1 MNIYVYLSFLD
12 YNTLINMSLRELRY
26 NIMNKYTQIF
36 AVLITLGMLLVS
48 GCTGPSEEAGPVEE
62 LKEIRFGYQPSTHQV
77 AYMTAD
83 AKGWWVEDLTP
94 YGITSTKE
102 YLFPTGAPEMT
113 AMLAGEIDVAYVG
126 ATPPL
131 SAIDQ
136 GLDAKIVAGAQVQG
150 SDLVLGTEIPYESPQ
165 DLKGL
170 KIATFP
176 AGTLQDTV
184 LRKWLIDNDIDPN
197 EDLTIIPMDGA
208 NAKTALASKNVDGVF
223 LPHPNPTVIEAEGY
237 GRVVVQSGEMWA
249 QHACCLVLVSGDLI
263 RNHPDL
269 VEQIVRT
276 HIKATEYNI
285 NNPEDAAQIF
295 SDDIGVSYNV
305 SLRSI
310 KEWDGHW
317 VSDPSIELETTL
329 EYASV
334 QYDLGYTKKLLTQD
348 DLFDLSFYNKIM
360 AEMDEE

>member
-1 MNIYVYLSFLD
+1 
-12 YNTLINMSLRELRY
+12 
-26 NIMNKYTQIF
+26 MNKYIKIL

-48 GCTGPSEEAGPVEE
+48 GCTGPSEEDEPVVVEE
-62 LKEIRFGYQPSTHQV
+62 LKEIRFGYQPSTHQL

-83 AKGWWVEDLTP
+83 AKGWWLEDLEQ
-94 YGITSTKE
+94 YDITSTTE
-102 YLFPTGAPEMT
+102 NLFATGAPEMT

-131 SAIDQ
+131 SAIDR

-150 SDLVLGTEIPYESPQ
+150 SDLVLGIDIPYESPQ

-184 LRKWLIDNDIDPN
+184 LRKWLIDNDIDPK

-208 NAKTALASKNVDGVF
+208 NAKTALASNNVDGVF

-276 HIKATEYNI
+276 HIKATQYNI
-285 NNPEDAAQIF
+285 NNPDEAAQIF
-295 SDDIGVSYNV
+295 SDDIGVPYNI
-305 SLRSI
+305 SLKSI
-310 KEWDGHW
+310 QEWDGNW

-329 EYASV
+329 EYATV
-334 QYDLGYTKKLLTQD
+334 QHDLGYTEKLLTQD

-360 AEMDEE
+360 GEE

>member
-1 MNIYVYLSFLD
+1 MR
-12 YNTLINMSLRELRY
+12 LREMRH
-26 NIMNKYTQIF
+26 NIMDKYIKIL
-36 AVLITLGMLLVS
+36 AVLIILGMLLVS
-48 GCTGPSEEAGPVEE
+48 GCTGPSKEEKTVEE
-62 LKEIRFGYQPSTHQV
+62 LKEIRFGYQPSTHQL

-83 AKGWWVEDLTP
+83 AKGWWLEDLEQ
-94 YGITSTKE
+94 YGVTSTTE
-102 YLFPTGAPEMT
+102 YLFSTGAPEMT

-150 SDLVLGTEIPYESPQ
+150 SDLVLGTDILYESPQ

-184 LRKWLIDNDIDPN
+184 LRKWLMDNDIDPK
-197 EDLTIIPMDGA
+197 EDLTIIPMSGA
-208 NAKTALASKNVDGVF
+208 DAKTALASKNVDGVF

-237 GRVVVQSGEMWA
+237 GRVVVQSGQMWA

-276 HIKATEYNI
+276 HIKATQYNR
-285 NNPEDAAQIF
+285 NNPEEAAQIF
-295 SDDIGVSYNV
+295 SDDIGVPYNI
-305 SLRSI
+305 SLKSI
-310 KEWDGHW
+310 QEWDGYW
-317 VSDPSIELETTL
+317 VSDPSIVINTTL
-329 EYASV
+329 EYAIV
-334 QYDLGYTKKLLTQD
+334 QHDLGYTKKLLTQD

-360 AEMDEE
+360 AEMGEE